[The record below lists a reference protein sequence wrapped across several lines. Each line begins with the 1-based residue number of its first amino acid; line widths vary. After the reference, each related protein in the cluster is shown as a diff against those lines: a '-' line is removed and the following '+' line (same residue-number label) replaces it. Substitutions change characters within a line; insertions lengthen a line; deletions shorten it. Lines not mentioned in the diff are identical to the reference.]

1 MIQIEQFESGHYEQS
16 VGYKYFV
23 PNHIN
28 DEWTWTDPTINHL
41 LEKAAIKRVKCLLPL
56 HQIIDNVLNVR
67 C

>member
-28 DEWTWTDPTINHL
+28 DEWTWTDFSLFFSVEISL
-41 LEKAAIKRVKCLLPL
+41 SIS
-56 HQIIDNVLNVR
+56 
-67 C
+67 